1 MSDDTSLFSFV
12 YNANTTAKELNNCL
26 IKINRWAYQWK
37 MIFNPDP
44 SKQAQEVIISR
55 KTKNEYHPPPAFN
68 NNNIS
73 ETNSEKYL
81 GAVIDNHLCFEDHLK
96 MILNKGNKTIG
107 LLPKLQIS
115 YQDLHCSLYTKVSL
129 DLISI
134 MVTLNM
140 TKLIMHHSIKT
151 ITATVQYFSRNNRS
165 NQRHFKQKTI

>member
-1 MSDDTSLFSFV
+1 
-12 YNANTTAKELNNCL
+12 
-26 IKINRWAYQWK
+26 

-107 LLPKLQIS
+107 LLPKLQNILPRS
-115 YQDLHCSLYTKVSL
+115 ALLTLYKSVIGAHL
-129 DLISI
+129 DYG
-134 MVTLNM
+134 
-140 TKLIMHHSIKT
+140 HIKYDQAYNASFHQNYNCYST
-151 ITATVQYFSRNNRS
+151 IFFS
-165 NQRHFKQKTI
+165 Q